1 MAAPILGGFSGGSP
15 CGFRAGGC
23 SWGGFLLP
31 AHPQAAAR
39 CSAPFLPAG
48 GGGGA
53 AAARSAGAA
62 RGGEEENP
70 RPRQRRRVGG
80 GRPAHYRVS
89 IASPLITANLARAWG
104 NSPPRGGGFVSHH
117 HPHRAASPPG
127 TPSRTWT
134 MSTACRRRWRGACS
148 PTTPWPTPS
157 PRGWTSSP
165 R

>member
-1 MAAPILGGFSGGSP
+1 MAAPILGGVLRGFPMRFSGLVAAP
-15 CGFRAGGC
+15 T
-23 SWGGFLLP
+23 GGFLLP
-31 AHPQAAAR
+31 APPQAAAR
-39 CSAPFLPAG
+39 YSAPFLPAG

-104 NSPPRGGGFVSHH
+104 NSPPRGGDL
-117 HPHRAASPPG
+117 
-127 TPSRTWT
+127 
-134 MSTACRRRWRGACS
+134 
-148 PTTPWPTPS
+148 
-157 PRGWTSSP
+157 
-165 R
+165 